1 MAKVIVIGGGP
12 AGMMAAISASKHNSV
27 ILVERNLKLGKKM
40 FITGKGRCNVTSNK
54 DISDFFDYIP
64 TNPEFMYSSLY
75 SYTNLDTIKFVEEHG
90 TKLKV
95 ERGDR
100 VFPASDKSSDVIKA
114 FERALKE
121 SNVKVLLNKR
131 VVDLESENNH
141 ITSVKFED
149 GTFIKCDH
157 VILATGGAS
166 YPLTGSTGDGY
177 NFSSSLGH
185 RIIPLKPSLVPVECN
200 EKWIQELKGLTLKNV
215 ELYVTNSSGKR
226 IYKNQGEMMF
236 TSYGIAGPL
245 VLSAS
250 SAIKKNESYI
260 VHINLKPA
268 LDEKDLDRRIQR
280 DFLKYNNKEFKNA
293 IADLFPKQLIPVM
306 VELSGINPDQQANSI
321 TKAQRKDFV
330 RLISDL
336 KLTVK
341 GLRPVEEAI
350 VTSGGI
356 DALEIDPS
364 TMRSKLVDNLSFAG
378 EIIDVDAYTGG
389 FNVQIAI
396 STGYI
401 AGINI

>member
-1 MAKVIVIGGGP
+1 MIGGGP

-27 ILVERNLKLGKKM
+27 ILVERNMKLGKKM

-121 SNVKVLLNKR
+121 SKVKVLLNKR
-131 VVDLESENNH
+131 VVNLKNENNH
-141 ITSVKFED
+141 ITSVEFED
-149 GTFIKCDH
+149 GSSIKCDH

-185 RIIPLKPSLVPVECN
+185 RIIPLKPSLVPVECK
-200 EKWIQELKGLTLKNV
+200 EKWIEELKGLTLKNV
-215 ELYVTNSSGKR
+215 ELYVTNSIGKR
-226 IYKNQGEMMF
+226 IYRNQGEMMF

-250 SAIKKNESYI
+250 SVIKKNESYI

-268 LDEKDLDRRIQR
+268 LNEKDLDRRIQR

-306 VELSGINPDQQANSI
+306 VELSGINPDQQVNSI

-330 RLISDL
+330 KLISDL

-356 DALEIDPS
+356 DTLEIDPS
-364 TMRSKLVDNLSFAG
+364 TMKSKLVDNLSFAG

-401 AGINI
+401 AGTNI